1 MFLFIFS
8 LKEKTAPP
16 DAGLQTFHKT
26 KLLDDF
32 RVTSKFF
39 GGQVKA
45 TLKIN
50 FRIGVLYQSGTIWQV
65 PNFGSQQIPS
75 PYTAHF
81 THRHIIAD
89 LGNRLCCVK

>member
-1 MFLFIFS
+1 MGKMVIDLDKAKINFFFTFLFIFS
-8 LKEKTAPP
+8 LKEKTTPP

-50 FRIGVLYQSGTIWQV
+50 FKIGVL
-65 PNFGSQQIPS
+65 
-75 PYTAHF
+75 
-81 THRHIIAD
+81 
-89 LGNRLCCVK
+89 